1 MIENNISDNLYNE
14 LFTKSSEEKFMAWS
28 LIVHKNT
35 IKNCST
41 VLQVFSSQPPFTTCI
56 FCSLFHGG
64 KDISA
69 IPQPSVHHLVYVSL
83 IFFRF
88 HKYFN
93 NFHLNKNLLT
103 NTFFH

>member
-14 LFTKSSEEKFMAWS
+14 HSTESSEEKCMAWS

-35 IKNCST
+35 IKNCSPSI
-41 VLQVFSSQPPFTTCI
+41 FFPPPFTTCI

>member
-1 MIENNISDNLYNE
+1 MKFLPKVVKKNVWLGPL
-14 LFTKSSEEKFMAWS
+14 LF
-28 LIVHKNT
+28 
-35 IKNCST
+35 IKILKTAQQSPSI
-41 VLQVFSSQPPFTTCI
+41 LFRPPFTTCI
-56 FCSLFHGG
+56 FCSFFHGG

-93 NFHLNKNLLT
+93 YFHLSKNLLT